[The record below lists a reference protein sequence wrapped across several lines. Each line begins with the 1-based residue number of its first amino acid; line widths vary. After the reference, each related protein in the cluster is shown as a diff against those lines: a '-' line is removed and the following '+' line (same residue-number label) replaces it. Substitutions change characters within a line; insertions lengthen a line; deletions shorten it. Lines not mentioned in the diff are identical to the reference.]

1 MFLCILYFKCFKKHS
16 YDLLPETIIAER
28 ENAWQK
34 RRHSFTKRN
43 NDKIKRN
50 VTEITAQDLLGK
62 SHEELVLLLIH
73 LRRQSVA
80 LTEAVDASKA
90 EVENFANAAANRY
103 ANKFFNF
110 SCQCCQSSTGN
121 C

>member
-1 MFLCILYFKCFKKHS
+1 MLS
-16 YDLLPETIIAER
+16 ETIIAER

-110 SCQCCQSSTGN
+110 SCQSG
-121 C
+121 